1 MPSPSATS
9 HAVDEPTPPGAAD
22 ATQRIL
28 ATAERLFA
36 ELGFDAVSMNMI
48 AEQAGVSK
56 GNIFHHFASKDA
68 LYLTV
73 LKSACAEST
82 RLMDDLGNINGS
94 LADRLVHFTQAHLA
108 HLKKHHHI
116 ATLIQREMFE
126 DGPRRGKVLA
136 ERVCSEN
143 FTRLVDILRDG
154 RARGELSKD
163 CDPAIIAHLL
173 VSANIFFMQA
183 RDMLRHSPDL
193 DFAEDPARYSRKVV
207 EVILT
212 GVQESKTY
220 YEETK

>member
-1 MPSPSATS
+1 MSSHSATS
-9 HAVDEPTPPGAAD
+9 HTLEEPTPPGAAD

-36 ELGFDAVSMNMI
+36 ELGFDAVSMSMI

-82 RLMDDLGNINGS
+82 RLMDDLGSINGS
-94 LADRLVHFTQAHLA
+94 LADRLVHFTEAHLA

-126 DGPRRGKVLA
+126 DGPRRGKALA
-136 ERVCSEN
+136 ERVCSEH

-154 RARGELSKD
+154 RARGELRKD
-163 CDPAIIAHLL
+163 CDLAIIAHLL
-173 VSANIFFMQA
+173 VSADIFFMQA
-183 RDMLRHSPDL
+183 SDILRHSPDL

-212 GVQESKTY
+212 GVQESIT
-220 YEETK
+220 

>member
-1 MPSPSATS
+1 MSHPSSTDHSIDGPTSPAT
-9 HAVDEPTPPGAAD
+9 AD

-56 GNIFHHFASKDA
+56 GNIFHHFASKDV
-68 LYLTV
+68 LYTTV

-82 RLMDDLGNINGS
+82 RLMDDLGSINGS
-94 LADRLVHFTQAHLA
+94 LAERLVHFTQAHLA

-116 ATLIQREMFE
+116 AALVQREMLE
-126 DGPRRGKVLA
+126 DGPRRGKAMA

-143 FTRLVDILRDG
+143 FTRLVGILRDG

-183 RDMLRHSPDL
+183 RDMLRHSPEL
-193 DFAEDPARYSRKVV
+193 DFANDPALYSRKVV

-212 GVQESKTY
+212 GVRESKT
-220 YEETK
+220 

>member
-1 MPSPSATS
+1 MSSPSVTS
-9 HAVDEPTPPGAAD
+9 HALDEPLSPGVD

-56 GNIFHHFASKDA
+56 GNIFHHFESKDA

-73 LKSACAEST
+73 LKSACAESS
-82 RLMDDLGNINGS
+82 RLMDELGGVNGS
-94 LADRLVHFTQAHLA
+94 LADRLVHFTEARLA

-126 DGPRRGKVLA
+126 DGPCRGKALA
-136 ERVCSEN
+136 SRVCSEN
-143 FTRLVDILRDG
+143 FTRLVGILRDG
-154 RARGELSKD
+154 QARGELRKD

-173 VSANIFFMQA
+173 VSANTFFMQA
-183 RDMLRHSPDL
+183 RDMLRHSPEL
-193 DFAEDPARYSRKVV
+193 DFAEDPAGYSRKVV
-207 EVILT
+207 EIILT
-212 GVQESKTY
+212 GVQESKT
-220 YEETK
+220 